1 MKLSKHFIHIA
12 IIFCLSA
19 FFGFNVVHCVDDG
32 DGSIE
37 IEMVEVSTD
46 ADHGTANERSQFD
59 PAEHSDNPNS
69 SAVGTPRQYN
79 DYFTTK
85 NTQITV
91 ITADSIA
98 DFINQNKLTPE
109 FRSENISLDQLVKN
123 LKFKELQNISTQEQ
137 RNILNGMN
145 KFMQL
150 DVLDQFHVHQ
160 IQTDHPNAYNII
172 LNAVG
177 DVVGQ
182 YFFQDDRPYGFN
194 FIMLLKDQKELWICE
209 IPSKSEVDRAIANTK
224 RANNGTESPFSGK
237 EAEVLAAMEMFEP
250 LLNKLFIEGRSQEVQ
265 ERRKACWTCTKG
277 GAIILVIVI
286 IAVYMFIGATSGL
299 ITAIDSVQNQGT

>member
-12 IIFCLSA
+12 VIFCLSA
-19 FFGFNVVHCVDDG
+19 FCGSNVVHCAGDG
-32 DGSIE
+32 DGSVE
-37 IEMVEVSTD
+37 IEMVDMSTD

-59 PAEHSDNPNS
+59 LVEHSDNPNS
-69 SAVGTPRQYN
+69 SAVATPRQFN
-79 DYFTTK
+79 DYFTTR

-109 FRSENISLDQLVKN
+109 FKVQDIHLDQLVKN
-123 LKFKELQNISTQEQ
+123 LKFKELENISTIEQ

-145 KFMQL
+145 QFMHL
-150 DVLDQFHVHQ
+150 EVLDQFHVHQ
-160 IQTDHPNAYNII
+160 IQTDNPNAYNII
-172 LNAVG
+172 LNAIG
-177 DVVGQ
+177 DVIGQ
-182 YFFQDDRPYGFN
+182 YFYQDDRPYGFN
-194 FIMLLKDQKELWICE
+194 FIMLLKDQAELWICE
-209 IPSKSEVDRAIANTK
+209 IPSKSEIDRAVANTK
-224 RANNGTESPFSGK
+224 RANNGAESPFSGK

-277 GAIILVIVI
+277 SAIILVIVI